1 MALDLYT
8 EYRQQ
13 WADAGQGK
21 ITPVPTHIDL
31 ELSSAC
37 NFRCP
42 MCPQAEKEVAFKK
55 DFMDT
60 DRAVG
65 LLWEAKQLGVRSV
78 KLNWRGES
86 TLHPDFQW
94 IVRAAKK
101 LKFDDLMLNTNGSWD
116 YNNTDLHESVRSFD
130 TLIFSIDTFD
140 PEKAKKLRP
149 GVPLK
154 TVLFNF
160 MEIAL
165 NRHKFGTPS
174 RLKINFTLQKE
185 NADEVDK
192 VKRCAETYHADLSI
206 RPVFPRNP
214 PKVGEYFDETKVHVM
229 GRKNCGFPFQ
239 RLVVAH
245 DGKVAPCCVPWS
257 NNLWVGDVTK
267 QSLRDIWEGEDLRR
281 IREDAMKAAYSHPTC
296 VNCTSWSSYEVI
308 HGNG

>member
-21 ITPVPTHIDL
+21 ITPAPTHIDL
-31 ELSSAC
+31 ELSSLC
-37 NFRCP
+37 NFKCP
-42 MCPQAEKEVAFKK
+42 ICPHAETEVAFKRR
-55 DFMDT
+55 FMDT

-94 IVRAAKK
+94 IARAAKK
-101 LKFDDLMLNTNGSWD
+101 LKFDDLMLNTNGSYRGKD
-116 YNNTDLHESVRSFD
+116 IEAAVLDHID
-130 TLIFSIDTFD
+130 TLIFSVDTLD
-140 PEKAKKLRP
+140 SKKAERLRP
-149 GVPLK
+149 GGPLNV
-154 TVLFNF
+154 VLENVRDAADAMHTWSAPRFV
-160 MEIAL
+160 
-165 NRHKFGTPS
+165 RV
-174 RLKINFTLQKE
+174 NFTLQKE
-185 NADEVDK
+185 NADEVQEMR
-192 VKRCAETYHADLSI
+192 VFCATLGIDLSI

-214 PKVGEYFDETKVHVM
+214 PKVGEYFDETKAHVL

-257 NNLWVGDVTK
+257 NDLWVGDVNK
-267 QSLRDIWEGEDLRR
+267 QSLRDIWEREELRR
-281 IREDAMKAAYSHPTC
+281 IREDALNAAYSHPTC
-296 VNCTSWSSYEVI
+296 MNCTSWSSYEVV
-308 HGNG
+308 HGC